1 MKKITLSV
9 AALSLA
15 ISGFCT
21 NPPTDKELIIELS
34 QTTEDMIKSMRVVQL
49 ADSVITSEALQVY
62 THNLLTMLSK
72 LEDLHASQ
80 IKKDPNNGI
89 IYYKNK

>member
-21 NPPTDKELIIELS
+21 SPPTDKELIIDLS
-34 QTTEDMIKSMRVVQL
+34 QTTEDLIKSMRAIQI
-49 ADSVITSEALQVY
+49 ADSTITYEVSQIY
-62 THNLLTMLSK
+62 IHNLLTMLSK

-89 IYYKNK
+89 IYYENK

>member
-1 MKKITLSV
+1 MKKIKLSV
-9 AALSLA
+9 AALSIA

-34 QTTEDMIKSMRVVQL
+34 QTTEDLIQSMRIVQL

>member
-89 IYYKNK
+89 IYYENK

>member
-21 NPPTDKELIIELS
+21 SPPTDKELIIELS

>member
-49 ADSVITSEALQVY
+49 ADSIITSEALQVY

>member
-9 AALSLA
+9 AAISLA

-62 THNLLTMLSK
+62 THNLNYVK
-72 LEDLHASQ
+72 
-80 IKKDPNNGI
+80 
-89 IYYKNK
+89 

>member
-1 MKKITLSV
+1 MKKLTISV
-9 AALSLA
+9 VVLSLT